1 MSEILKIL
9 NKKINQSREK
19 FRKKDK
25 TMNEKELKEYEILFP
40 ELKKYSKKDLEKLIL
55 KLNNLDWSNISE
67 HEIKEQEYANYLLKQ
82 LL

>member
-1 MSEILKIL
+1 
-9 NKKINQSREK
+9 
-19 FRKKDK
+19 
-25 TMNEKELKEYEILFP
+25 MNEKELKEYEILFP